1 MASQNRRLIIEQ
13 LDSKLAQLSFLN
25 NFTFSSTGWIKT
37 IRQALNISLKQL
49 SKRLGVTLQNVKQ
62 LEEREI
68 DGTISINKLKQ
79 TADALDMKLVY
90 VFIPKDESLSKL
102 IEKKALQK
110 AKDIVLRTSHSM
122 QLEDQEN
129 TEKRIQAA
137 IIEKADEIKK
147 EMPKYLW
154 D

>member
-13 LDSKLAQLSFLN
+13 LDSKFAQLSFLKS
-25 NFTFSSTGWIKT
+25 FSFSTTGWIKT

-68 DGTISINKLKQ
+68 DGSISINKLKQ

-137 IIEKADEIKK
+137 IKEKADEIKR